1 MGCDGFLLGGKDHSQ
16 SCIRI
21 RKIVGIQSR
30 WKLNDWVTEVV
41 LKKLW
46 NMKFCDMMTCA
57 SCGNALCSLSGF
69 ASHCLVREMDHG
81 MQTMQAEH
89 NIENTSRQTQYKT
102 MSHILYRP
110 HYWKIS
116 SFLSNSTLKLL
127 KTLNTVQQ
135 ILKSTHSPPSKKK
148 KWCSQG
154 MQMKPRLF
162 VFFSSLARQAE
173 NLYPWHW
180 FCPCGWEVLPWM
192 QWLSRTIWAIWWYL
206 VLSKKFVDMF
216 APTIEEDD
224 HRFEKHALPL
234 LKLI

>member
-21 RKIVGIQSR
+21 RKIVGIQST

-148 KWCSQG
+148 KVVFSRHADET
-154 MQMKPRLF
+154 PF
-162 VFFSSLARQAE
+162 VCFFFVPGEAGREPLSVALI
-173 NLYPWHW
+173 
-180 FCPCGWEVLPWM
+180 LPM
-192 QWLSRTIWAIWWYL
+192 WLGSPAMNA
-206 VLSKKFVDMF
+206 V
-216 APTIEEDD
+216 A
-224 HRFEKHALPL
+224 
-234 LKLI
+234 